1 MNSEYLEYLPK
12 FSLAVI
18 MIFSGWKMISR
29 LWHVSHHGQYAMLL
43 AIFCGLLVYQV
54 GIFEGLLIAMAMHGL
69 VNYLV
74 FHRAGRIPGK
84 IILKKYL
91 QKFSSDQD

>member
-1 MNSEYLEYLPK
+1 
-12 FSLAVI
+12 
-18 MIFSGWKMISR
+18 
-29 LWHVSHHGQYAMLL
+29 
-43 AIFCGLLVYQV
+43 
-54 GIFEGLLIAMAMHGL
+54 MHGL

-84 IILKKYL
+84 VIMKKYL